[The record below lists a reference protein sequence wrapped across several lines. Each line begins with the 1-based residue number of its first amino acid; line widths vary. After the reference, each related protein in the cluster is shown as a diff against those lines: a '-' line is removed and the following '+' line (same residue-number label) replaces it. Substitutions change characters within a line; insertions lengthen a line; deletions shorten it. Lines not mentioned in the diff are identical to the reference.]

1 MIDIVVP
8 LTYRL
13 APQRGGFGFIVAEE
27 LHDFSGTMAVFAIES
42 PFGRIVTEKEPCF
55 CGTMINDRS
64 GEGFLVTISQQ
75 CFSRGFDFLKNK
87 SISL

>member
-1 MIDIVVP
+1 VNLNIVP
-8 LTYRL
+8 EKL
-13 APQRGGFGFIVAEE
+13 RG
-27 LHDFSGTMAVFAIES
+27 FSGTMVVFALETL
-42 PFGRIVTEKEPCF
+42 FWRIVAEKEPSF

-75 CFSRGFDFLKNK
+75 CFSSGLDFLKNK

>member
-1 MIDIVVP
+1 MVVP
-8 LTYRL
+8 LIFRPATRQDDFDSIV
-13 APQRGGFGFIVAEE
+13 PQESPDFSVTMIVFALKNPFCRIVAEK
-27 LHDFSGTMAVFAIES
+27 A
-42 PFGRIVTEKEPCF
+42 PCF

-75 CFSRGFDFLKNK
+75 CFSSGLDFLKNK